1 MCKNF
6 LKRLMFLI
14 STHKIIVLSLCC
26 FSEILFLG
34 GKLHA
39 DSFDKRL
46 QYYFKDTKDLE
57 TKKQKARRV
66 VAQKHGRVIKYKLI
80 KKSAVQSKKGK
91 AKTAADKMVD
101 AGLITASMV
110 KKNRWFVQKP
120 YETSFIKISSIKRYQ
135 PPPLNQVEIGKISR
149 KAFKISKKRSRET
162 GPVKPDILYS
172 EETSIGV
179 LQMTRARARDTGTVK
194 PDILYSES
202 AGRDAQIIS
211 RTRARDTGTVKPDI
225 LYSASVSRE
234 AKSIVNKRSEKFPV
248 ATKDLVFSAEMIKN
262 MGRIPPRKNIPFKS
276 EPSSVEKI
284 AE

>member
-6 LKRLMFLI
+6 LKRLKFLI

-34 GKLHA
+34 VKLHA

-120 YETSFIKISSIKRYQ
+120 YETSFIKIRSIKRYQ

-149 KAFKISKKRSRET
+149 KAFEISKKRARET

-194 PDILYSES
+194 PDILYS
-202 AGRDAQIIS
+202 
-211 RTRARDTGTVKPDI
+211 
-225 LYSASVSRE
+225 ASVSRE
-234 AKSIVNKRSEKFPV
+234 AKNIVNKRSEKFPV

-276 EPSSVEKI
+276 EPSSVEKV